1 MTSFKR
7 HSVQVKRKLLKLPSL
22 FYLIWDQ
29 KNVLLQNQ
37 RFFKK
42 WQCQL
47 FQWNTISA
55 QSGSEGQSDLDQQ
68 LDPSAECYS
77 VLVNAKSGGWVCLS
91 ILVGAKSEIDKFF
104 PDIKSCLKRRRGN
117 FDSTFWC
124 CPRTKRTPIC
134 LISNQFWHWLIINT
148 GSS

>member
-1 MTSFKR
+1 M
-7 HSVQVKRKLLKLPSL
+7 
-22 FYLIWDQ
+22 
-29 KNVLLQNQ
+29 LLQNQ
-37 RFFKK
+37 RSFKK

-77 VLVNAKSGGWVCLS
+77 VLVNAKSGRGVCLS

-104 PDIKSCLKRRRGN
+104 PDIKSCLKRRRGS
-117 FDSTFWC
+117 FDSTF
-124 CPRTKRTPIC
+124 
-134 LISNQFWHWLIINT
+134 
-148 GSS
+148 

>member
-68 LDPSAECYS
+68 LDPGAECYS
-77 VLVNAKSGGWVCLS
+77 VLVNAKSGG
-91 ILVGAKSEIDKFF
+91 
-104 PDIKSCLKRRRGN
+104 
-117 FDSTFWC
+117 
-124 CPRTKRTPIC
+124 
-134 LISNQFWHWLIINT
+134 
-148 GSS
+148 